1 MKNFITIIALSFT
14 FCSITTNAQ
23 DNQKWYADDIY
34 YNSNEKD
41 INYLE
46 IIFEEEEE
54 YYEYTDSTE
63 VYYEDNMSYSMRIS
77 RFHRDYY
84 GSSINFNYGYFHDPY
99 GFDYGFGCMPNYQP
113 YYANNWCSGYYGY
126 NNYYNPWNSP
136 WYNNNYAWNNPYG
149 YNYGFGYGYGGYGYG
164 YGYGNSPYYFDMPFV
179 YSTNT
184 TYGHRESLGNNI
196 ITNSS
201 STGDVTGNHRN
212 PELTKKT
219 STTIN
224 RSNYSPNTK
233 KTSYKPKRTKRT
245 YEYNS
250 SRTPST
256 TTKTKVNTS
265 TRPSNSTRT
274 KTTYKRP
281 STNTKSTYTP
291 SRNSNSNTNRSTNT
305 NRSSSTPSRRPR

>member
-1 MKNFITIIALSFT
+1 MKTILKFIALSLIL
-14 FCSITTNAQ
+14 CSATTNAQ

-34 YNSNEKD
+34 YSSTEKD

-46 IIFEEEEE
+46 VIILSEEEEIE
-54 YYEYTDSTE
+54 YEEIKDD
-63 VYYEDNMSYSMRIS
+63 YYLDGMSYSMRIS

-99 GFDYGFGCMPNYQP
+99 GFDYGFGCMPSYQP
-113 YYANNWCSGYYGY
+113 YYYNNWYGGYYGY
-126 NNYYNPWNSP
+126 NNYYSPWNSP
-136 WYNNNYAWNNPYG
+136 WCHNQYAWNNPYG
-149 YNYGFGYGYGGYGYG
+149 YNYGYGYG
-164 YGYGNSPYYFDMPFV
+164 YGAYGYGYSPYYFDTPFI

-196 ITNSS
+196 STNSS
-201 STGDVTGNHRN
+201 TNSDVVGEGRN

-224 RSNYSPNTK
+224 RNDYTANTK

-250 SRTPST
+250 SRSSNTSS
-256 TTKTKVNTS
+256 KTKVNTS
-265 TRPSNSTRT
+265 SPSNSTRT

-291 SRNSNSNTNRSTNT
+291 SRNSNKSSNTNRSTNT